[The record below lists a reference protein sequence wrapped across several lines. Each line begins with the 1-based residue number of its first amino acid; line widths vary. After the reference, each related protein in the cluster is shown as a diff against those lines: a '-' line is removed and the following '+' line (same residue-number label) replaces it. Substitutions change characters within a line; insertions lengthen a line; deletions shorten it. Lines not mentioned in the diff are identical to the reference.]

1 MPQMPKVP
9 KVPPGKRSGERRSA
23 NGNGSPPSLIMQGY
37 ENMGRSG
44 RRKLMW
50 MGMAMMTA
58 GGGVGLFAD
67 ALSFYRFIIVLVF
80 VGVGTGFVFPQFGIW
95 FLERIFKM
103 IPMIAPTKFL
113 NRPDR
118 RNDDPEEPT

>member
-1 MPQMPKVP
+1 MPEK
-9 KVPPGKRSGERRSA
+9 SGERRNA

-37 ENMGRSG
+37 DKMGRSG

-58 GGGVGLFAD
+58 AGGVGLFAD

-80 VGVGTGFVFPQFGIW
+80 LGVGSGFIFPQFGIW
-95 FLERIFKM
+95 FLEKIFKL
-103 IPMIAPTKFL
+103 IPKIAPTKFL
-113 NRPDR
+113 SRPDR
-118 RNDDPEEPT
+118 RNDKPDISPPDDPEVPT

>member
-1 MPQMPKVP
+1 MP
-9 KVPPGKRSGERRSA
+9 RNGERRNA

-37 ENMGRSG
+37 EKMGRTG
-44 RRKLMW
+44 RRRLMW
-50 MGMAMMTA
+50 MGAAMMTA

-95 FLERIFKM
+95 FLEKVFKL
-103 IPMIAPTKFL
+103 IPKIAPTKFL
-113 NRPDR
+113 TRPDR
-118 RNDDPEEPT
+118 RDNGPDDPEVPS